1 MDYQYISIDGGDG
14 YFSRQPC
21 DLCGSTLGGMRYDAT
36 GEIARKMHTCS
47 PAERD
52 GLKGLLDYYYGRLQT
67 ERVMRR
73 LAQRSETRN
82 V

>member
-36 GEIARKMHTCS
+36 ARESADSEIVELEICV
-47 PAERD
+47 D
-52 GLKGLLDYYYGRLQT
+52 C
-67 ERVMRR
+67 VMDIGGIGG
-73 LAQRSETRN
+73 
-82 V
+82 